1 MQPNEC
7 EVCGFVA
14 KSPLGLGGHR
24 RKHEAEARRAA
35 AADAPTEPRPTEEP
49 APQLP
54 TEEAPRRPG
63 GLMGRLRS
71 FGRKAP
77 ATGAPTKERA
87 PRRPRSVGKRLA
99 LDEDISEVWGEIGQ
113 LLEGTAHYPTGRMLQ
128 FQAPSVGLVLDQAV
142 AGTLPDRLLFQPLA
156 GTKDRWEAVFA
167 VVVPPL
173 LTTAMTNTA
182 REIEEARQVGD
193 AERLDMLMA
202 RAATQRRMFE
212 FTIRRMLVSLAPQVA
227 KVRKRREEEAAAIAE
242 AFPELGAG
250 VDPLEAMLSMLFA
263 PPPRGGMHD
272 VEPDHDPTDGPPGDR
287 TAYSMEV

>member
-35 AADAPTEPRPTEEP
+35 AADAPAEPRPEEP

-77 ATGAPTKERA
+77 APGTPTKERA
-87 PRRPRSVGKRLA
+87 PRRPRSVGKRVA

-128 FQAPSVGLVLDQAV
+128 FQSASVGLVLDQAV

-156 GTKDRWEAVFA
+156 RTKDRWEAVFA

-193 AERLDMLMA
+193 AERLGMLMA

-212 FTIRRMLVSLAPQVA
+212 FTIRRMLISLAPQVA
-227 KVRKRREEEAAAIAE
+227 KVRKRKEEEAAAIAE

-263 PPPRGGMHD
+263 PPQGGMNVD
-272 VEPDHDPTDGPPGDR
+272 EPDHDPANGPPGDR
-287 TAYSMEV
+287 PAYSMEV